1 MDDYDDSC
9 AEYEAMPHWCGQY
22 DNDNFISSEMCC
34 VCGGGSTGNKTEE
47 EGGLCFDTNHD
58 TFGNVLADDWNDGC
72 AAYAESPGWCG

>member
-1 MDDYDDSC
+1 
-9 AEYEAMPHWCGQY
+9 
-22 DNDNFISSEMCC
+22 MCC

-72 AAYAESPGWCG
+72 AAYAESPGWCGQYDT